1 MQLSSSLPPVGLPVA
16 GSSGSVVGGGDVA
29 LPIAPAA
36 EGALA
41 FAQLFPDLAP
51 ANTSG
56 IDATP
61 VLAVVPQPNRLGPIP
76 IAGWRGIPLPE
87 LAVGPGALPEENSPE
102 TDPEPKPAAAEDT
115 AVMTGRAP
123 WPDDSAPRRSPVAE
137 VGNSVAVVGLSM
149 EPAVLTADEL
159 MGEHLQ
165 VDAGGSGLG
174 LLPMSDGSPQAGGLD
189 ARATAKR
196 ELPATARSSS
206 EFTTTEDAAM
216 DPAAEGS
223 RESRGVSHEGALQHV
238 EAGFAPTGAE
248 RGTNLQRASSP
259 LNAAQPFALPSGLMG
274 SGRSGP
280 SGAAETAMRSP
291 TSSSAG
297 PVNEPSVS
305 PDSVFVGT
313 EASEERSTQ
322 AVSVGGACI
331 PHVLIAVDRRLV
343 NSPMAAFAGAPGL
356 PLAEVRAT
364 PPPSFPPTIDRRTI
378 MTGAPMQP
386 VGPSAF
392 SVAAAPITPL
402 ASGEV
407 GAPTLPDSS
416 LRANRGGPTLATAS
430 EGRMA
435 GASSADFVAAYA
447 GNSPRHIGDRELPA
461 RPSQDLSGGPAA
473 MPPPA
478 AAGATP
484 GLPVMGHGENFIE
497 LPVPQAGKLAASV
510 APVVAELAAPQ
521 VSVVAELAAPQ
532 VPVVAALAVPQVSVA
547 GGAVSRPDV
556 PPEANRGG
564 STPVSVSYGRMAG
577 GSSADLVAAYAD
589 NLPRLVGDRE
599 MAARPPQDLSGAPAV
614 MPPPAAASAASGLPV
629 MGQGGNLIGLPVP
642 PAGRQ
647 AASVAPEVAE
657 LAAPQTSVAA
667 ELAAPQASVAG
678 DAVYSKSADGAFTP
692 ALAPLSTPA
701 GVTSALAPV
710 GRVEGEP
717 SVDNPGAVV
726 GNMAPSE
733 ADSEPSAMAA
743 PEASRGSA
751 AAASPVDTGAA
762 NPGSVGRQG
771 AVAPASLA
779 PATSREKDFTATPVL
794 PSENV
799 VRSTAAVAA
808 ESSSAQAAEVAGTGY
823 RENGNSPVQS
833 ELAWQ
838 SNRSAVGPGA
848 RLTGPLTG
856 RAANLAAVYAGRPP
870 LGTAEAKTSV
880 GTFSNPAPGQIADGD
895 FVFGTDIANSAPAM
909 ATGAFPRPP
918 SSNLGEH
925 ALPLATATLT
935 GEPPRPVAVPL
946 AAAAYRAVNAVL
958 EATERFAAG
967 GAQTVNLR
975 FSVDGSDLAVRVEL
989 RGGEVH
995 ATFRTDSNELR
1006 TALAQEWQTMS
1017 GSEAGRPLRAIDP
1030 VFAPAKSAGFGAAS
1044 GESAPHQHR
1053 DSGGRQ
1059 SDEPTHSRM
1068 PGQPAAASLS
1078 PSVSSAPAPRP
1089 ATAATT
1095 LRLHTFA

>member
-1 MQLSSSLPPVGLPVA
+1 
-16 GSSGSVVGGGDVA
+16 
-29 LPIAPAA
+29 
-36 EGALA
+36 
-41 FAQLFPDLAP
+41 
-51 ANTSG
+51 
-56 IDATP
+56 
-61 VLAVVPQPNRLGPIP
+61 
-76 IAGWRGIPLPE
+76 
-87 LAVGPGALPEENSPE
+87 
-102 TDPEPKPAAAEDT
+102 
-115 AVMTGRAP
+115 
-123 WPDDSAPRRSPVAE
+123 
-137 VGNSVAVVGLSM
+137 
-149 EPAVLTADEL
+149 
-159 MGEHLQ
+159 
-165 VDAGGSGLG
+165 
-174 LLPMSDGSPQAGGLD
+174 
-189 ARATAKR
+189 
-196 ELPATARSSS
+196 
-206 EFTTTEDAAM
+206 
-216 DPAAEGS
+216 
-223 RESRGVSHEGALQHV
+223 
-238 EAGFAPTGAE
+238 
-248 RGTNLQRASSP
+248 
-259 LNAAQPFALPSGLMG
+259 
-274 SGRSGP
+274 
-280 SGAAETAMRSP
+280 
-291 TSSSAG
+291 
-297 PVNEPSVS
+297 
-305 PDSVFVGT
+305 
-313 EASEERSTQ
+313 
-322 AVSVGGACI
+322 
-331 PHVLIAVDRRLV
+331 
-343 NSPMAAFAGAPGL
+343 
-356 PLAEVRAT
+356 
-364 PPPSFPPTIDRRTI
+364 
-378 MTGAPMQP
+378 
-386 VGPSAF
+386 
-392 SVAAAPITPL
+392 
-402 ASGEV
+402 
-407 GAPTLPDSS
+407 
-416 LRANRGGPTLATAS
+416 
-430 EGRMA
+430 MA

-447 GNSPRHIGDRELPA
+447 GNSPRHVGVRELPA

-478 AAGATP
+478 AAGATT
-484 GLPVMGHGENFIE
+484 GLPVMGQGENFIE
-497 LPVPQAGKLAASV
+497 LPVPQAGKLAVSV
-510 APVVAELAAPQ
+510 APVVAEMAA
-521 VSVVAELAAPQ
+521 
-532 VPVVAALAVPQVSVA
+532 PQVSVA
-547 GGAVSRPDV
+547 GGAVSLQDV

-564 STPVSVSYGRMAG
+564 FTPVSVSYGRMAG
-577 GSSADLVAAYAD
+577 GSSADLVATYAD
-589 NLPRLVGDRE
+589 NSPRLVGDRE
-599 MAARPPQDLSGAPAV
+599 LAARQSQDLSGAPAV
-614 MPPPAAASAASGLPV
+614 MPPPAAAGATPGLSV
-629 MGQGGNLIGLPVP
+629 MGQGGNLIELPVP
-642 PAGRQ
+642 PIGKLV
-647 AASVAPEVAE
+647 ASVAP
-657 LAAPQTSVAA
+657 VAA

-692 ALAPLSTPA
+692 ALAPLSNSA

-710 GRVEGEP
+710 GRVAGEP

-726 GNMAPSE
+726 GNMPPSE

-751 AAASPVDTGAA
+751 AAASLVDTGAA

-799 VRSTAAVAA
+799 VRSAAAVAA
-808 ESSSAQAAEVAGTGY
+808 ESSSAQAAEVAGAGY

-838 SNRSAVGPGA
+838 SNRTAVGPGA

-946 AAAAYRAVNAVL
+946 AAAAAAYRAVNAVL

-1068 PGQPAAASLS
+1068 PGQPASPSLS

-1089 ATAATT
+1089 AAAATT